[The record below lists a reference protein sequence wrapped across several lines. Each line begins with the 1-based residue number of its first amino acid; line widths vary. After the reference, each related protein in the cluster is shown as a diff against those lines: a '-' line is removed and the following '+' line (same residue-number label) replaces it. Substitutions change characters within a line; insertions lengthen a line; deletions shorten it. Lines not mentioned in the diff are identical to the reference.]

1 MRTFRGRFFTLFTM
15 YYYCIY
21 YSFLH
26 DVTEQNKMVRLHGD
40 GAITYGM
47 RFTTTLACMMD
58 LHYYPLDSQNCTVE
72 IESCKLDSLKRLYIN
87 VTIFRL
93 TLRTKALCR
102 KKLKL
107 FENSLSQVVR
117 GRCGADRAFSSDAL
131 VSWFE
136 PHSISKNTTSL
147 PRSLRG
153 SSRKRAHPLI
163 SEFEWKLRGETK
175 KKEVH

>member
-1 MRTFRGRFFTLFTM
+1 MSLWATMCTKGLEPWSSIKMCLTLLDIRLAIFVENISWPFFFTLFTM

-72 IESCKLDSLKRLYIN
+72 IESCKLGSLKRLYIN

-93 TLRTKALCR
+93 TLRTKALWR

-136 PHSISKNTTSL
+136 PHSISNK
-147 PRSLRG
+147 
-153 SSRKRAHPLI
+153 
-163 SEFEWKLRGETK
+163 
-175 KKEVH
+175 